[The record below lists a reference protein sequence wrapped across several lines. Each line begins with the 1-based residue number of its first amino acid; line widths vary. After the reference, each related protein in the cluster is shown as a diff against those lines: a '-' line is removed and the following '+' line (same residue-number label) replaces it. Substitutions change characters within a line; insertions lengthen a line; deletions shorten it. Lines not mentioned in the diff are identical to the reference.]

1 MRRSQTSDCKQTYR
15 MSNKT
20 SSLNL
25 HLTFSQ
31 AIQVYVNKEA
41 ENIDTQ
47 MRLPISLSP
56 VLLKPSQVMAESKI
70 IWERSDRDEATSK
83 VSRYLL
89 SFLDMVPKG
98 LFTQLL

>member
-1 MRRSQTSDCKQTYR
+1 MQGAIICISGNIYSISVYLPISMRRSQTSDCKQTYR

-41 ENIDTQ
+41 QNIDTQ
-47 MRLPISLSP
+47 MRLPISFPQFS
-56 VLLKPSQVMAESKI
+56 
-70 IWERSDRDEATSK
+70 
-83 VSRYLL
+83 
-89 SFLDMVPKG
+89 
-98 LFTQLL
+98 

>member
-1 MRRSQTSDCKQTYR
+1 

-41 ENIDTQ
+41 QNIDTQ
-47 MRLPISLSP
+47 MRLPISFPQFS
-56 VLLKPSQVMAESKI
+56 
-70 IWERSDRDEATSK
+70 
-83 VSRYLL
+83 
-89 SFLDMVPKG
+89 
-98 LFTQLL
+98 